1 MVVLIDLPFFLGKV
15 YSKKNLFSQ
24 NSVVLHF
31 SENGLNILVNQSAS
45 LREISQNFERNCL
58 KN

>member
-1 MVVLIDLPFFLGKV
+1 MVVLIDLPLFLGKV
-15 YSKKNLFSQ
+15 YSKKILFSQ

-45 LREISQNFERNCL
+45 LREISQNF
-58 KN
+58 